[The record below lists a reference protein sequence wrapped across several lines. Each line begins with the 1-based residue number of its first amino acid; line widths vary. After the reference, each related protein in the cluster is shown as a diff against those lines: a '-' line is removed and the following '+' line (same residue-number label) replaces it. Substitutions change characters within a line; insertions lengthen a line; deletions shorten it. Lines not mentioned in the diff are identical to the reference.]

1 MATPTFDQM
10 IFATVG
16 NPAPILLWR
25 SGCPAGPQP
34 PLTWE
39 MLTRT
44 HTTDQ
49 DLHFTRKTDQLEL
62 TRSVLSQRSSAQS
75 KISSISALSPPA
87 AGQPAF
93 SQWPL
98 PPTLEMGLILSKATL
113 TITPV
118 PPRRLEPA
126 QRGRVLVGREAPVPQ
141 PCPSQSL
148 WHQPGFCDQ
157 KRGVGLGF
165 FFLVLVVNL
174 QI

>member
-34 PLTWE
+34 PLTRE

-62 TRSVLSQRSSAQS
+62 TRSVLSQWSSAQS
-75 KISSISALSPPA
+75 KISSVSALSPPA

-93 SQWPL
+93 SQWPP

-118 PPRRLEPA
+118 PPGDWSQRR
-126 QRGRVLVGREAPVPQ
+126 GDVFWWVGKLQ
-141 PCPSQSL
+141 CPSDVLPSRSGTSR
-148 WHQPGFCDQ
+148 GFVI
-157 KRGVGLGF
+157 KKGGLSWGF
-165 FFLVLVVNL
+165 FFSFSC
-174 QI
+174 